1 MRTISRRVVTICV
14 VAALLGAC
22 GGYHGL
28 TKAEFVTQADAIC
41 KTYDAKLSA
50 LFDHVGT
57 KPTLAD
63 VQGIYRDQAIP
74 NFLEE
79 VVQLRKLKPPNED
92 RTVVKKIFDDLSAGV
107 DQLDAGVRAAKSL
120 DALEAISPDGLK
132 RASADASAY
141 GLTDCGSAAQ

>member
-1 MRTISRRVVTICV
+1 MRRISRRVVAVCA
-14 VAALLGAC
+14 VATLLAAC

-50 LFDHVGT
+50 LFDHVGKT
-57 KPTLAD
+57 PTLAD

-74 NFLEE
+74 IFLEE
-79 VVQLRKLKPPNED
+79 VVQLRKLKPPKDD
-92 RTVVKKIFDDLSAGV
+92 RVIVKKIFDDLSAGV

-120 DALEAISPDGLK
+120 DALEAVSPDGLK
-132 RASADASAY
+132 RASADARGY
-141 GLTDCGSAAQ
+141 GLTDCGSS